1 MKKIA
6 KRLLRP
12 AYEAVSTITHIHG
25 ASATSFD
32 GWC

>member
-1 MKKIA
+1 MNQAAMSSLPLARI
-6 KRLLRP
+6 
-12 AYEAVSTITHIHG
+12 STITHIHG